1 MSFLEKLG
9 LTFVL
14 LLAVA
19 TLLLMDLVDVLP
31 AFSLG
36 LIALVWIII
45 VVGWL
50 VFLLIMIWA

>member
-14 LLAVA
+14 FLAVA
-19 TLLLMDLVDVLP
+19 TLLLRALVDVLP

-36 LIALVWIII
+36 LIALVWIISA
-45 VVGWL
+45 VGCL
-50 VFLLIMIWA
+50 VFLLIRIWA